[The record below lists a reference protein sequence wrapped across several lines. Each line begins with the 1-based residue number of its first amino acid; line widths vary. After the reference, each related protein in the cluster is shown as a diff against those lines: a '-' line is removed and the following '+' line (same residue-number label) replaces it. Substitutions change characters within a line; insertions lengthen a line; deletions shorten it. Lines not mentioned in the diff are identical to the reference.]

1 MSESPQL
8 LTIGHSNHIPQHF
21 LSLVSKY
28 AIDVVVDVRSW
39 PRSRHVEWADREQL
53 PALLGEVEAQYLF
66 LGAELGGR
74 PKTDAFYD
82 DSGHVLYGRLS
93 RAPSYRH
100 GLARLRQGLATHRVA
115 VMCSEED
122 PTFCHRR
129 LLIAKTL
136 LEQGV
141 KVTHIRG
148 RGDLQPELGSQLY
161 GGARLFDEDEDLW
174 WKSSAS
180 VSPIRRPKISS
191 VG

>member
-1 MSESPQL
+1 MSEHLEL
-8 LTIGHSNHIPQHF
+8 LTIGHSNHPPQRF
-21 LSLVSKY
+21 LELVSTY
-28 AIDVVVDVRSW
+28 AVDVIVDVRSW
-39 PRSRHVEWADREQL
+39 PRSRHAEWADRERL
-53 PALLGEVEAQYLF
+53 PTLLGEVGTQYLY
-66 LGAELGGR
+66 LGTELGGR
-74 PKTDAFYD
+74 PKDEDFYD
-82 DSGHVLYGRLS
+82 DSGHVLYGRVA

-100 GLARLRQGLATHRVA
+100 GLARLRRGLATHRVA

-136 LEQGV
+136 LDEGV

-148 RGDLQPELGSQLY
+148 RGELQPELGSQLY
-161 GGARLFDEDEDLW
+161 SEARLFNEDEDLW

-180 VSPIRRPKISS
+180 VSRIRRPKISS